1 MKKLHHFLWVGLLL
15 STSSSAELAVIA
27 DLGGES
33 AVRFYEG
40 IQPELDE
47 NAPIYPNA
55 IPESVTEVDML
66 PVVSHKL
73 TPGYVKPIDLELTGM
88 SPIFLIGA
96 DELSRQ
102 WLSQHYDNLLSQQ
115 AVGLVVNVTTLDE
128 LNQLR
133 RLAPNLTLLPSPA
146 DDLSDRLKL
155 SHYPA
160 LITETGVSQ

>member
-1 MKKLHHFLWVGLLL
+1 
-15 STSSSAELAVIA
+15 
-27 DLGGES
+27 
-33 AVRFYEG
+33 
-40 IQPELDE
+40 
-47 NAPIYPNA
+47 
-55 IPESVTEVDML
+55 ML

-73 TPGYVKPIDLELTGM
+73 TPGNVKPIVLELTGM

-96 DELSRQ
+96 DELSRL